1 CVRLSSLY
9 GLDSW

>member
-1 CVRLSSLY
+1 CIRLISLY